1 MIIAKK
7 VRLLPTK
14 EQEQQ
19 LIKSA
24 GTARY
29 IYNWALNKQIE
40 HMKLTGNFTKLKDTE
55 LRKELTRLKQTE
67 EYSWLYD
74 ISNNVA

>member
-1 MIIAKK
+1 MIIARK
-7 VRLLPTK
+7 VRLLPTR

-24 GTARY
+24 GTARF
-29 IYNWALNKQIE
+29 IYNWALDKQIE
-40 HMKLTGNFTKLKDTE
+40 QMKLAGKFTKLKDTE

-67 EYSWLYD
+67 
-74 ISNNVA
+74 